1 MLRCFSISFSISL
14 SKLKPDYAMQNVS
27 TCLSV
32 IIQFF
37 AEDYMFHTKRY
48 AYGTYPSVDDMNQVL
63 DGYKQTMVGIIE
75 KAIKDYNPEN

>member
-1 MLRCFSISFSISL
+1 
-14 SKLKPDYAMQNVS
+14 
-27 TCLSV
+27 
-32 IIQFF
+32 
-37 AEDYMFHTKRY
+37 MFHTKRY